1 MGTNR
6 QKSFPGAVKM
16 SPFLTAILL
25 VMLGAAG
32 LLPGDLWADD
42 PVAYSCPLLNRSYK
56 AHLKRDHLTGAAGE
70 AVTLSFTLDPA
81 KPPEGFFL
89 SVNMNLLQSP
99 ESAKV
104 KKPEILTGFPETTA
118 VFRTP
123 GTYRFRI
130 VVSLI
135 AKSSCGGVK
144 ADTIFNGDARINIS
158 P

>member
-1 MGTNR
+1 
-6 QKSFPGAVKM
+6 M
-16 SPFLTAILL
+16 SRFLTAILA

-32 LLPGDLWADD
+32 LPPGDVRAAD
-42 PVAYSCPLLNRSYK
+42 PVMQSCPLLNRSYK
-56 AHLKRDHLTGAAGE
+56 AQLKQDHLTGAAGE
-70 AVTLSFTLDPA
+70 AVILTFVLDPA
-81 KPPEGFFL
+81 KPPVGFFL
-89 SVNMNLLQSP
+89 SVNMNLIQSP

-123 GTYRFRI
+123 GTYRYA
-130 VVSLI
+130 VMVSLI

-144 ADTIFNGDARINIS
+144 ADTIFNGEVRINIS

>member
-1 MGTNR
+1 
-6 QKSFPGAVKM
+6 M
-16 SPFLTAILL
+16 SRLLTAILA

-32 LLPGDLWADD
+32 LLPGDVGAAD
-42 PVAYSCPLLNRSYK
+42 PVAKNCPLVNRSYK
-56 AHLKRDHLTGAAGE
+56 ARLVQDHLTGAVGE

-99 ESAKV
+99 KPAKE
-104 KKPEILTGFPETTA
+104 KKPEILTGFPETSA

-123 GTYRFRI
+123 GSYRYTVI
-130 VVSLI
+130 VSLI

-144 ADTIFNGDARINIS
+144 TDTIFNGEARINIS